1 MLIISIFPFLR
12 FPIHSLRSMSPLPWV
27 YNCLTDYLSILLCL
41 RLLVSYSPHRIQ
53 SQRRRLL
60 RYYLLLLACLLIVFN
75 RVDLW
80 NELSKHLIVLNRELS
95 IHEIVPIYH
104 KGRSLCLCTTI
115 LILQL
120 MQCIWCVVVIIHLNF
135 WNKIFTL
142 TIAVAILG
150 VVYIILSTLK
160 QLLSSKLLLRY
171 SLQWIKNLL

>member
-12 FPIHSLRSMSPLPWV
+12 FPIYSLRSMSPLPWV

-142 TIAVAILG
+142 TIAVAVAILG

-160 QLLSSKLLLRY
+160 LLSSKLLLRY
-171 SLQWIKNLL
+171 SLQ